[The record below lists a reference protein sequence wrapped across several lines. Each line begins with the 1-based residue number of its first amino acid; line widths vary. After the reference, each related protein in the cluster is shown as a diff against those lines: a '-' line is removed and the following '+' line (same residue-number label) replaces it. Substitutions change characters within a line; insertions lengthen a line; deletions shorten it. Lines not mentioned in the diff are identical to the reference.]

1 MLRPAN
7 VVVKA
12 VFPGW
17 TNRFF
22 RCNLAAMNT
31 TLDEWEILHAVVQ
44 LGGFAPAAEQ
54 LNRSQSTISYAVSR
68 LQEQLGIKLF
78 ELRGR
83 KAHLTEVGR
92 ALLADAEPHLAGFQ
106 RLEQRAR
113 SLASGGEWEIRL
125 AVDSIFPNER
135 LFAAL
140 SELTRRF
147 PYVHPRLRQATFVS
161 ADSEFS
167 AHGTH
172 LCVVG
177 LRSREYFVKPIL
189 EIRMQA
195 VAHRDHPLQSLG
207 RQLSRAD
214 MMQHILVIIEGG
226 GQRQPRST
234 AQRFLSVG
242 TIEAAIHAVRSGLS
256 FGWLP
261 MYRIQAQ
268 LESGELLP
276 LPLQV
281 GGTRQVLLSVV
292 RRDLGSSS
300 RELNTLADL
309 LGMNRDVEVI

>member
-1 MLRPAN
+1 
-7 VVVKA
+7 
-12 VFPGW
+12 
-17 TNRFF
+17 
-22 RCNLAAMNT
+22 MNT

-44 LGGFAPAAEQ
+44 LGGFGPAAEQ
-54 LNRSQSTISYAVSR
+54 LNRSQSTVSYAVSR

-113 SLASGGEWEIRL
+113 SLASGGESEIRL

-140 SELTRRF
+140 AELTRRF
-147 PYVHPRLRQATFVS
+147 PHVHPRLRQTTFVS

-167 AHGTH
+167 AHRAH
-172 LCVVG
+172 LCVAG
-177 LRSREYFVKPIL
+177 LMSREYFVKPVL
-189 EIRMQA
+189 DIRMLA
-195 VAHRDHPLQSLG
+195 VAHRDHPLHSLG

-214 MMQHILVIIEGG
+214 MMQHVLAIIEGAG
-226 GQRQPRST
+226 VRQPRST
-234 AQRFLSVG
+234 AQRFLPVG
-242 TIEAAIHAVRSGLS
+242 TIEAAIGAVRSGFC

-261 MYRIQAQ
+261 MYRIRPD
-268 LESGELLP
+268 LESGDLLP
-276 LPLQV
+276 LPMAV
-281 GGTRQVLLSVV
+281 GGSRQVRLNLV
-292 RRDLGSSS
+292 RRDLSSSS
-300 RELNTLADL
+300 RELNALADL